1 MARFYL
7 EDRVHADQSGFFCK
21 CIICLDCQETVVNM
35 ETHFLIFSFFLY
47 FFQAIYAFRQM
58 HLYLCILLSCLMFVK
73 ERNTQNNSRKVLAI
87 PLHDNSNMSA
97 LDPAQRG
104 ALVIIRHLAVLM
116 FFYNFPVEKGEWVEK
131 RGKGGKISPVLAF
144 LLLAPWLFL
153 PFLSILL
160 FPLISALIRLNRL
173 SIQFCTQF
181 LFKVNRR
188 TEVFMLLWYRLNPLS
203 AKHGAL
209 KKCSSPSSSS
219 REMKRKK
226 DKRYAEQKM
235 GERRAN

>member
-1 MARFYL
+1 M
-7 EDRVHADQSGFFCK
+7 S
-21 CIICLDCQETVVNM
+21 
-35 ETHFLIFSFFLY
+35 
-47 FFQAIYAFRQM
+47 FFQAIYAFRQIQ
-58 HLYLCILLSCLMFVK
+58 LYLCILLSCLMFVK

-97 LDPAQRG
+97 LDPAKRG

-131 RGKGGKISPVLAF
+131 RGKGGKITPVLASF
-144 LLLAPWLFL
+144 PLSPRLFL

-160 FPLISALIRLNRL
+160 FPLISALIQLNRL

-188 TEVFMLLWYRLNPLS
+188 TEVFMLQWYGLNALS

-209 KKCSSPSSSS
+209 KICSSPSSS
-219 REMKRKK
+219 REMKEKK
-226 DKRYAEQKM
+226 TNVMQYKRW
-235 GERRAN
+235 GNVVPISS